1 MKTILHFIAGN
12 LLAVVALA
20 QPSQYILTDLGN
32 VGPNGQPF
40 VITNNDL
47 IAGDAA
53 AGSAYH
59 AVVWVLGV
67 KTDISAALHGAG
79 LTGPNSAANWVN
91 VWAQVAGLAETFE
104 ANGEDFCGYGDY
116 LVCLPF
122 LSQLGL
128 FGQTSRLPTLGGTNG
143 AATTINNLGLIGGYA
158 ENTTPDSACPAPQK
172 YEFKPLLW
180 INGNAHELAT
190 VSGDLEGVLLAVND
204 KGQAAGASG
213 ICAPYNGFTGGY
225 IQPLHA
231 IFWDAD
237 GTPQEIAGLGGKG
250 TFLGIVG
257 KNLNNQGQ
265 VVGWSDLPGDK
276 NFRAFVWSNG
286 HIEELGVLPGGVNS
300 VGLAISDA
308 GVVIGASI
316 DAEFN
321 PTAFIWQNGVMTEL
335 NALIPADS
343 PLYLQTACSIN
354 SLGQITGF
362 AYNKSNGETHGYM
375 LTPR

>member
-1 MKTILHFIAGN
+1 MKTISHLIAGN
-12 LLAVVALA
+12 FLAVLALA

-32 VGPNGQPF
+32 VGQNGQPF
-40 VITNNDL
+40 VISNNDL

-53 AGSAYH
+53 AGAGYH
-59 AVVWVLGV
+59 AVVWLLGV
-67 KTDISAALHGAG
+67 RIDMSAALSGAG
-79 LTGPNSAANWVN
+79 FTGPNSNANWVN
-91 VWAQVAGLAETFE
+91 VWAQVVGLAETSE
-104 ANGEDFCGYGDY
+104 PDPEDFCGFGDY

-122 LSQLGL
+122 LSQVGL

-143 AATTINNLGLIGGYA
+143 AATAINDLGLIGGYA

-180 INGNAHELAT
+180 INRKAQELAT
-190 VSGDLEGVLLAVND
+190 VPGDPEGLVLAVND
-204 KGQAAGASG
+204 KGEVAGASG
-213 ICAPYNGFTGGY
+213 ICAPYNLFTGGY

-237 GTPQEIAGLGGKG
+237 GTPQEIKGLGGTG
-250 TFLGIVG
+250 HFLGIVG

-265 VVGWSDLPGDK
+265 VVGWSDLPGDL
-276 NFRAFVWSNG
+276 NARAFVWSNG

-321 PTAFIWQNGVMTEL
+321 PTAFIWQNGVMTAL

-343 PLYLQTACSIN
+343 PLYLETACSIN